1 MLITWE
7 IPRFQFPFLR
17 TRRKNWSNSLYNI
30 HSLSTSVLRS
40 KPLYQLLKLS
50 FWRQFCL
57 CMHPSELFL
66 MLLLYVGCL
75 CSWGRGGY
83 VFKIFVFFQVHI
95 LYLSCILSCLPLIWK
110 KDSLSFLNLQFCVSQ
125 GVVTCVLVFHSY
137 VYSWPIS
144 HSKV

>member
-50 FWRQFCL
+50 FWRQFCI

-75 CSWGRGGY
+75 CSWGRGG
-83 VFKIFVFFQVHI
+83 
-95 LYLSCILSCLPLIWK
+95 CLQ
-110 KDSLSFLNLQFCVSQ
+110 NFCVFPSSYI
-125 GVVTCVLVFHSY
+125 VLVMYPFLSTPHLEERQSLFSKLI
-137 VYSWPIS
+137 VLCLSRRS
-144 HSKV
+144 HLCIGFSQLRIFLAHFSFKF